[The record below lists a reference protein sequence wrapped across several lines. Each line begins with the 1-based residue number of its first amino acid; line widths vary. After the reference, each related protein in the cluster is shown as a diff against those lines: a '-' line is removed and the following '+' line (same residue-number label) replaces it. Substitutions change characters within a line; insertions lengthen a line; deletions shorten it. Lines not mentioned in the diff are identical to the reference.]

1 MNPQNETLINPLTS
15 TNFDNN
21 NNEIQIEINELQSQ
35 QWEETARAWLST
47 LPEGKILSPDEIE
60 AWIQS
65 NQPYLPHHINSMP
78 RPDLHQHL
86 ASIYSTINRSPQEN
100 DVNQDDHSQGDPSQ
114 ARFQRTDQWKPV
126 YTWLETLEGTELV
139 KSNDIADW
147 LSANPD
153 VRDDLYS
160 RHSRYHLMHYIK
172 KLHVKILKR
181 KERKKGL
188 PITDKGNTKIM
199 SKSEGKKLPVPLPCS
214 TMNKLP
220 TDSDLYKAKRSEAVH
235 KYEILLD
242 LEKQLSA
249 LFPKPQLL
257 NK

>member
-1 MNPQNETLINPLTS
+1 MWHSMNPQNETLINPLTN
-15 TNFDNN
+15 NFDNN
-21 NNEIQIEINELQSQ
+21 QIQFQINESQSQ

-47 LPEGKILSPDEIE
+47 LPEGKIISPDEIE

-65 NQPYLPHHINSMP
+65 NQAYLPDHIISMP
-78 RPDLHQHL
+78 RPDLHQQL
-86 ASIYSTINRSPQEN
+86 ASIYSTITRSPEEN
-100 DVNQDDHSQGDPSQ
+100 DVNQDDHSQ

-126 YTWLETLEGTELV
+126 YTWLETLEDTELV

-160 RHSRYHLMHYIK
+160 KHSRYHLMHYIK
-172 KLHVKILKR
+172 KCHVKILKR

-188 PITDKGNTKIM
+188 PITNKANTKIM

-214 TMNKLP
+214 TMNNLP
-220 TDSDLYKAKRSEAVH
+220 TDSDLYKAKRSEALH

-249 LFPKPQLL
+249 LYPKPQLL

>member
-1 MNPQNETLINPLTS
+1 MWNSMNPQNETLTNPFTN
-15 TNFDNN
+15 NFDNN
-21 NNEIQIEINELQSQ
+21 QLQIQINESQSQ

-47 LPEGKILSPDEIE
+47 LPEGKIISSDEIE

-65 NQPYLPHHINSMP
+65 NEAYLPDHIKNMP
-78 RPDLHQHL
+78 RPDLHQLL
-86 ASIYSTINRSPQEN
+86 ASIYSTITRSPE
-100 DVNQDDHSQGDPSQ
+100 VLQDDHSQGDHSQ

-126 YTWLETLEGTELV
+126 YTWLETLEDKELV

-181 KERKKGL
+181 KERKKGF
-188 PITDKGNTKIM
+188 PITKKANTKIM
-199 SKSEGKKLPVPLPCS
+199 SKSEGKRFPVPLPCS
-214 TMNKLP
+214 TTVINLP
-220 TDSDLYKAKRSEAVH
+220 PDSDLYKAKRSEALH

-249 LFPKPQLL
+249 LYPKPQLL